1 MGMVSSS
8 ATSRVITLFRSLL
21 FATATSVAF
30 ISLLLLAFSFFDT
43 SARWFDFAGGV
54 LFVVGGC
61 ALLATV
67 ASALVRGPTTRI
79 KNSNAEIR
87 LIFRYLRYDAGWFRI
102 VFGFLFAIAVVALI
116 LFETSGVANG
126 NVLSDHGRYILT
138 NDSGSSSITLAEF
151 NRMSTAREVWYPTSA
166 ALLFANAAII
176 RILAENHSRSTS
188 TRSDSRP

>member
-8 ATSRVITLFRSLL
+8 ATSRVMTLFRSLL
-21 FATATSVAF
+21 FATATPVALMS
-30 ISLLLLAFSFFDT
+30 ILLLAFSFFDT

-54 LFVVGGC
+54 LFVMGGC

-79 KNSNAEIR
+79 KNSNAGIR

-126 NVLSDHGRYILT
+126 NVASDHGRYILT
-138 NDSGSSSITLAEF
+138 NDSGSSF
-151 NRMSTAREVWYPTSA
+151 NNPCRVQSHVY
-166 ALLFANAAII
+166 
-176 RILAENHSRSTS
+176 S
-188 TRSDSRP
+188 TRSLVSDERRSALCERGNYSDPC